1 MALFTVQPET
11 QWAHDHARLMVSAM
25 ALDRESP
32 TVKQVTIPVHGANHN
47 RAPRRTF
54 LHRVPRRPASSR
66 PSDWAVRAATQGM
79 RDRLSAEAAQAPLQ
93 NPAAVRRRLC
103 HCGDFSAVTEPHGST
118 TTRLVMAIPP

>member
-11 QWAHDHARLMVSAM
+11 LWPHGYARVTVSVM
-25 ALDRESP
+25 ALERESP

-54 LHRVPRRPASSR
+54 LHRVPRRPVDGVQPALGLGGACSNAGHAR
-66 PSDWAVRAATQGM
+66 PALRRG
-79 RDRLSAEAAQAPLQ
+79 SAG
-93 NPAAVRRRLC
+93 PA
-103 HCGDFSAVTEPHGST
+103 TEPHGST